1 MATERLSMTK
11 TREILRKKWV
21 LKLSYREIGLSVGAA
36 PSGVWQAIKRA
47 EAAGLDWAA
56 VEKLDDGELNARLYA
71 KEPSAGRQ
79 REMPDC
85 AWIDT
90 ERRRVGVTL
99 ELLHLEYLEKQPDG
113 YRYTQFCEIY
123 RQWLSRQ
130 RLSMRQVYRGG
141 EKLFVDYSGK
151 RPCIWD
157 PTTGE
162 RIVVELFVAALGAS
176 NFTYAEASMTQR
188 SRDWIAS
195 HVRTFEYMGGAAGL
209 LVPDQLR
216 SGVSKTGWYEPG
228 TQKTYDEM
236 ARHYDTAVLPAR
248 PRKPRDKA
256 KVEVAVQIAQ
266 RWILARLRNERHFS
280 LDSLNVRIAELL
292 EDLNDRMMRRYGET
306 RRQLFERLDRPA
318 LKPLPAG
325 RFVYGDW
332 KNAGV
337 NIDYHVDIEHHYYS
351 VPFQLANERGVRV
364 DVRYTASTVEI
375 FQGARRVASHA
386 RSYVRGGY
394 TTNPEHMPKS
404 HRDHA
409 EWTPTRMI
417 RWAGTVGPKTA
428 ELVTALLEE
437 RPHPEQGYRA
447 CLGILRLERRY
458 GGARLE
464 AACARAVILRARTVE
479 SIDSTLRKGLDRL
492 PLPTGIVDPPP
503 ARPNVIHENVRGRDY
518 YDNNCTKGTHDAQRT
533 NDREIEGTAAGRDG
547 VGLD

>member
-1 MATERLSMTK
+1 
-11 TREILRKKWV
+11 
-21 LKLSYREIGLSVGAA
+21 
-36 PSGVWQAIKRA
+36 
-47 EAAGLDWAA
+47 
-56 VEKLDDGELNARLYA
+56 
-71 KEPSAGRQ
+71 
-79 REMPDC
+79 
-85 AWIDT
+85 
-90 ERRRVGVTL
+90 
-99 ELLHLEYLEKQPDG
+99 
-113 YRYTQFCEIY
+113 
-123 RQWLSRQ
+123 
-130 RLSMRQVYRGG
+130 
-141 EKLFVDYSGK
+141 
-151 RPCIWD
+151 
-157 PTTGE
+157 
-162 RIVVELFVAALGAS
+162 
-176 NFTYAEASMTQR
+176 
-188 SRDWIAS
+188 
-195 HVRTFEYMGGAAGL
+195 
-209 LVPDQLR
+209 
-216 SGVSKTGWYEPG
+216 
-228 TQKTYDEM
+228 M

-280 LDSLNVRIAELL
+280 LDSLNARIAELL
-292 EDLNDRMMRRYGET
+292 EELNDRMMRRYGET

-337 NIDYHVDIEHHYYS
+337 NIDYHVDVEHHYYS

-375 FQGARRVASHA
+375 FQRARRVASHA

-394 TTNPEHMPKS
+394 STIPEHMPKS

-417 RWAGTVGPKTA
+417 QWAGTVGPKTA
-428 ELVTALLEE
+428 ELVTALLDE

-464 AACARAVILRARTVE
+464 AACARAVVLRARTVE

-492 PLPTGIVDPPP
+492 PLPKGWSTRPPRVP
-503 ARPNVIHENVRGRDY
+503 M
-518 YDNNCTKGTHDAQRT
+518 
-533 NDREIEGTAAGRDG
+533 
-547 VGLD
+547 